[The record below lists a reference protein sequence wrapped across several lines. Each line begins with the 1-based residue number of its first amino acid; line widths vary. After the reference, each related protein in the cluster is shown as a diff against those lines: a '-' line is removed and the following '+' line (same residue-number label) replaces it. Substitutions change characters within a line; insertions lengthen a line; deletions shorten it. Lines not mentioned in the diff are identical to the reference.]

1 MYVDKALLAL
11 PCTTLN
17 CEKPQYEAAKSNNA
31 FLTGSLLAEIWS
43 CDQQTEPS
51 TSQSSPTAKW
61 VLASSERGIQRG
73 PQVSGNA
80 AVFRDV
86 LGAAVALAT
95 RSYKDGLAYQISAM
109 TTKSVSDLVV
119 GSIGNPPHRCPEAS
133 DKTML
138 GWAPSNDLSSFSTR
152 TIFTSVQSPE
162 GACEGGS
169 TTWTP

>member
-1 MYVDKALLAL
+1 MQQPNVGSTPQQVEPASWAHDVASRRLRTQAHHVRVDKALLAL

-86 LGAAVALAT
+86 LGR
-95 RSYKDGLAYQISAM
+95 RSRWLPA
-109 TTKSVSDLVV
+109 
-119 GSIGNPPHRCPEAS
+119 R
-133 DKTML
+133 
-138 GWAPSNDLSSFSTR
+138 TR
-152 TIFTSVQSPE
+152 TDLRIRYPR
-162 GACEGGS
+162 
-169 TTWTP
+169 